1 VKLVVEAEL
10 KIEEIEESDTSNS
23 HLENLELRTRWW
35 QSRLEVDKQRCFLVN
50 SES

>member
-1 VKLVVEAEL
+1 VKLVVEAVL

-23 HLENLELRTRWW
+23 RDECIELRT
-35 QSRLEVDKQRCFLVN
+35 RLEVDKLRCFLVN